1 MSEISDLIWF
11 IAECAQYNIDKLKKR
26 YPDGFS
32 SKKSKGS
39 LKAPFLLIKMR
50 YTSQYFMIIYL
61 LFIKTIL

>member
-1 MSEISDLIWF
+1 MCTANDYKLEDV
-11 IAECAQYNIDKLKKR
+11 AQYIDKLKKR

-32 SKKSKGS
+32 SEKSKGS